1 MRPVELMAE
10 KLKVARGYGS
20 WQHRPMLPLE
30 GQRGF
35 KAVQRVPP
43 LYPSELS
50 SGNSRLLY
58 WPTKSRLPPRI
69 HLQLGEEEKQALE
82 TTRLE
87 WAPPQSYRCLTQD
100 GES

>member
-50 SGNSRLLY
+50 SGDSRLMHWL
-58 WPTKSRLPPRI
+58 TMSRLPPRV
-69 HLQLGEEEKQALE
+69 HLQLGEEEKQTLGLQGLSGRHPKV
-82 TTRLE
+82 T
-87 WAPPQSYRCLTQD
+87 D
-100 GES
+100 V